1 MKKAALVVLFNLLAI
16 FLILAFFEGAMY
28 YLVRHPDL
36 VRRCPKGI
44 RNTIGY
50 LYATGDRRVIQFLP
64 ECSRHDNEVG
74 YTLKPGSCTFTAT
87 EFSNL
92 YRINRHGLRDDEI
105 ALQKPEIIVAG
116 DSYAMG
122 WGVNQEDT
130 FASVIAKKGGRK
142 VLNTGIASYGT
153 AREMMLLRRLD
164 TSNMKFLII
173 QYCENDEDENRAF
186 YQNGNHLSAMTTEE
200 YDRYTAMN
208 LLPQDYY
215 AGKYIFLKLEKKW
228 KEFKKPKAQ
237 SLATSAEA
245 PMDDV
250 DLFINAVL
258 HGPVDLSKVQVITLE
273 AVGKDDFDR
282 YFIRRLTEK
291 IKTGNYPPP
300 IKNMMTLDIT
310 KVIKKDDYYVLDDHW
325 RKSGHEAIGGALLKM
340 VHAAAPAGK

>member
-1 MKKAALVVLFNLLAI
+1 
-16 FLILAFFEGAMY
+16 MY

-64 ECSRHDNEVG
+64 ECARHDNEVG
-74 YTLKPGSCTFTAT
+74 YTLKPGSCTFSAT
-87 EFSNL
+87 EFSNP
-92 YRINRHGLRDDEI
+92 YRINHLGLRADEG
-105 ALQKPEIIVAG
+105 ALQRPEIIVAG

-122 WGVNQEDT
+122 WGVNQDET
-130 FASVIAKKGGRK
+130 FTAVIAKKSGRK

-153 AREMMLLRRLD
+153 AREMILLRRLD
-164 TSNMKFLII
+164 TSNMKVLII

-186 YQNGNHLSAMTTEE
+186 YENGNHLPAMTAEE
-200 YDRYTAMN
+200 YGRYTTMN
-208 LLPQDYY
+208 LQPQNYY

-228 KEFKKPKAQ
+228 KELKEPKAQ
-237 SLATSAEA
+237 PPTSSTAA

-282 YFIRRLTEK
+282 SFIHRLTER
-291 IKTGNYPPP
+291 IKAGNYPPP

-325 RKSGHEAIGGALLKM
+325 RKSGHEAIAEALLKM
-340 VHAAAPAGK
+340 VQVEYKKNR